1 MAVNFLTSKPK
12 FYGFGPITQKTQD
25 GLSAKDFLRTIE
37 ATHPDGDDAA
47 RIKLAREG
55 LLGEAAGFLD
65 SLVPLLPRADQKK
78 ATTQWSFFKTQL
90 AKRYGVKEEFYQRTR
105 TLEWTSLNQKQNTEA
120 FTYIGNVWVEVDKF
134 YTPLRDYQPT
144 KDIEVL
150 AAQKD
155 VTDPIKAILAF
166 TEKDKEEDVK
176 KLYTTTCKAIQVMAR
191 VVADDAVRR
200 CKEWITMKRVEVG
213 LHLPEMRNKAR
224 EVINNEEELIELHSF
239 SAKLRSTEENLVRN
253 KAPAMCVVDTQDTG
267 DKVVGVVEQ
276 KPHQPA
282 NKKKNKCKCNKCGRM
297 GHWAKECQGLRQKIN
312 AAGDKQEQS
321 QAGPAHTNTES
332 QGISKPQGSDQ
343 HDQPT
348 RASQLSRQEL
358 LSAISYLGKKISEQE
373 QGETSWGIA
382 KGNQAIQ
389 AIRPEELADS
399 GNFSD
404 SARAQQSCSP
414 NFKSGAGNVTA
425 SPGPEPHLN

>member
-55 LLGEAAGFLD
+55 LLGEAAGFLE
-65 SLVPLLPRADQKK
+65 SLVPLLPRADQKR

-105 TLEWTSLNQKQNTEA
+105 TLEWTSLNQKQNVEA

-134 YTPLRDYQPT
+134 CAPLQDYKPT

-176 KLYTTTCKAIQVMAR
+176 RLYTTTCKAIQVMAK

-200 CKEWITMKRVEVG
+200 VKEWITMKRVEVG

-239 SAKLRSTEENLVRN
+239 SAKLRNTEENLVKN
-253 KAPAMCVVDTQDTG
+253 KVPALCVVDTQDTA
-267 DKVVGVVEQ
+267 DKVVGAVSQ
-276 KPHQPA
+276 KPQQPA
-282 NKKKNKCKCNKCGRM
+282 AKKKNRRNKGKCNKCGKN
-297 GHWAKECQGLRQKIN
+297 GHWAKECQSSRQKIS
-312 AAGDKQEQS
+312 AAGDAQDQS
-321 QAGPAHTNTES
+321 QTGPSHLES
-332 QGISKPQGSDQ
+332 QGSNQQDQ
-343 HDQPT
+343 TVQDT
-348 RASQLSRQEL
+348 QLSRQQL
-358 LSAISYLGKKISEQE
+358 LSAIDFLTKKISVQG
-373 QGETSWGIA
+373 QGETSWGNA

-389 AIRPEELADS
+389 AIRPEDLADS
-399 GNFSD
+399 GKVSE
-404 SARAQQSCSP
+404 SEIAQSNSSIG
-414 NFKSGAGNVTA
+414 KSGAENVTA
-425 SPGPEPHLN
+425 SPGPEPHLNWEG

>member
-12 FYGFGPITQKTQD
+12 FYGFSPITQKTQD

-37 ATHPDGDDAA
+37 ATHPDDDDAA

-105 TLEWTSLNQKQNTEA
+105 TLEWTSLNQRQNTEA

-134 YTPLRDYQPT
+134 YAPLRDYKPT

-150 AAQKD
+150 AAQRG

-166 TEKDKEEDVK
+166 TDKDKEEDVK
-176 KLYTTTCKAIQVMAR
+176 QLYTTTGKAIQELTR
-191 VVADDAVRR
+191 VVAEDAVRR

-239 SAKLRSTEENLVRN
+239 SAKLRSTEENLVRS
-253 KAPAMCVVDTQDTG
+253 KAPALCVVDTQDTM
-267 DKVVGVVEQ
+267 DKVVGVVSQ
-276 KPHQPA
+276 KPQQPA
-282 NKKKNKCKCNKCGRM
+282 AKKKNKKNKGKCNKCGRN
-297 GHWAKECQGLRQKIN
+297 GHWAKECQSSRQKIN
-312 AAGDKQEQS
+312 AADSQDQP
-321 QAGPAHTNTES
+321 QAGPSHLES
-332 QGISKPQGSDQ
+332 QGSDQ
-343 HDQPT
+343 HDQTAQAP
-348 RASQLSRQEL
+348 QLSRQEL
-358 LSAISYLGKKISEQE
+358 LSAISFLGKKISVQE
-373 QGETSWGIA
+373 QGETSWGNA

-399 GNFSD
+399 GKLSE
-404 SARAQQSCSP
+404 SAIAQSNSSSIG
-414 NFKSGAGNVTA
+414 KSGAENVAA
-425 SPGPEPHLN
+425 SPGPEPHLNLQG